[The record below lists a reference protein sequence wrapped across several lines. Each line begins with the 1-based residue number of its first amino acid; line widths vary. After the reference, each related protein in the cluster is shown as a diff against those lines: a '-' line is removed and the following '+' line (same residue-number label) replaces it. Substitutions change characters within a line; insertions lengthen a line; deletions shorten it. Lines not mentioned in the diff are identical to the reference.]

1 MSKQCGELMAVL
13 LEHRHMFDADDKFR
27 GFVIESVRTLARDLK
42 DLNVDMSV
50 KPDAMSAKPSSRDW
64 NYLKIGCE

>member
-1 MSKQCGELMAVL
+1 MENEYGELMSL
-13 LEHRHMFDADDKFR
+13 LLQHRSMFDADDKFR

-42 DLNVDMSV
+42 DLNVDISV
-50 KPDAMSAKPSSRDW
+50 KPDAMSAKPSSKDW

>member
-1 MSKQCGELMAVL
+1 MEKEYGELMSL
-13 LEHRHMFDADDKFR
+13 LLQRRDLSDTDEKFR

-42 DLNVDMSV
+42 DLNVDLSI
-50 KPDAMSAKPSSRDW
+50 KPDAMSAKPSSKDW

>member
-1 MSKQCGELMAVL
+1 MENEYGELMTL
-13 LEHRHMFDADDKFR
+13 LLQHRNTFDADDKFR

-42 DLNVDMSV
+42 DLNVDLSI
-50 KPDAMSAKPSSRDW
+50 KPDAMSARPSSKDW

>member
-1 MSKQCGELMAVL
+1 MDKRYGELMAYL

-27 GFVIESVRTLARDLK
+27 GFVIESVLTLARDLK
-42 DLNVDMSV
+42 DLNVDISI
-50 KPDAMSAKPSSRDW
+50 KQDAMSARPSSKDW

>member
-1 MSKQCGELMAVL
+1 MENEYGELMAFL
-13 LEHRHMFDADDKFR
+13 LQHRNMFDADDKFR

-42 DLNVDMSV
+42 DLNVDLSI
-50 KPDAMSAKPSSRDW
+50 KPDAMSARPSSKDW

>member
-1 MSKQCGELMAVL
+1 MEKEYGELMTL
-13 LEHRHMFDADDKFR
+13 LLQRRDLSDTDEKFR

-42 DLNVDMSV
+42 DLNVDLSI
-50 KPDAMSAKPSSRDW
+50 KPDAMSAKPSSKDW

>member
-1 MSKQCGELMAVL
+1 MSKQCGELMAAL

-42 DLNVDMSV
+42 DLNVDISI
-50 KPDAMSAKPSSRDW
+50 KPDAMTASPSSRDW

>member
-1 MSKQCGELMAVL
+1 MSNQCGELMAVL
-13 LEHRHMFDADDKFR
+13 LEHRQMFDSDDKFR

-42 DLNVDMSV
+42 DLNIDISI
-50 KPDAMSAKPSSRDW
+50 KPDAMSARPSNRDW

>member
-1 MSKQCGELMAVL
+1 MDKECGELMTFL
-13 LEHRHMFDADDKFR
+13 LQHRHMFDADDKFR

-42 DLNVDMSV
+42 DWNVDISI
-50 KPDAMSAKPSSRDW
+50 KPDAMSTRPSSKDW

>member
-1 MSKQCGELMAVL
+1 MEKEYGELMSL
-13 LEHRHMFDADDKFR
+13 LLHHRDLFDTDEKFR

-42 DLNVDMSV
+42 DLNVDVSI
-50 KPDAMSAKPSSRDW
+50 KPDAMSARPSSTDW

>member
-1 MSKQCGELMAVL
+1 MSKHCGELMAVL

-42 DLNVDMSV
+42 DLNIDISV
-50 KPDAMSAKPSSRDW
+50 KPDAMTARPSSRDW

>member
-42 DLNVDMSV
+42 DLNVDISV
-50 KPDAMSAKPSSRDW
+50 KPDAMSAKPSSSDW

>member
-1 MSKQCGELMAVL
+1 MENEYGELMTL
-13 LEHRHMFDADDKFR
+13 LLQHRNMFDADDKFR

-42 DLNVDMSV
+42 DLNVDLSI
-50 KPDAMSAKPSSRDW
+50 KPDAMSARPSSKDW

>member
-1 MSKQCGELMAVL
+1 MNRQYGELMTAL
-13 LEHRHMFDADDKFR
+13 LEHRDMFDADDKFR

-42 DLNVDMSV
+42 DLNVDISI
-50 KPDAMSAKPSSRDW
+50 KPDAMIARPSSRDW

>member
-1 MSKQCGELMAVL
+1 MEKEYGELMTSL
-13 LEHRHMFDADDKFR
+13 LQHRDLFDADEKFR

-42 DLNVDMSV
+42 DLNVDLSI
-50 KPDAMSAKPSSRDW
+50 KSDAMSAKPSSKDW

>member
-1 MSKQCGELMAVL
+1 MEKEYGELMTL
-13 LEHRHMFDADDKFR
+13 LLQHRHRFDADEKFR

-42 DLNVDMSV
+42 DLNVDLSI
-50 KPDAMSAKPSSRDW
+50 KLDAMTARPSSTDW